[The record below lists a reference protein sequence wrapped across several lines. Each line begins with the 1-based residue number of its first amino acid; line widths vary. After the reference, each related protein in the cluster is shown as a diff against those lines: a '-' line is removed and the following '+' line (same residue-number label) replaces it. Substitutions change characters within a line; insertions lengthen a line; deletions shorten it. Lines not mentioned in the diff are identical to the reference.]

1 MKDAEPGEV
10 KLVQTVLKR
19 PIPTICANTVP
30 KRMKQVSRYYF
41 TNRTMCSILEN
52 IRAMDKSKNYS
63 ALLGAV
69 EELQWAAER
78 MEAAISDAKDINN
91 LKEHRAELRDEVKKL
106 EAKVKKLKNQLPKKK
121 KKD

>member
-1 MKDAEPGEV
+1 
-10 KLVQTVLKR
+10 
-19 PIPTICANTVP
+19 
-30 KRMKQVSRYYF
+30 MKQVSRYYF

-78 MEAAISDAKDINN
+78 MEAAIADVKDINN

-106 EAKVKKLKNQLPKKK
+106 EAKVKKFKNQLPKKK